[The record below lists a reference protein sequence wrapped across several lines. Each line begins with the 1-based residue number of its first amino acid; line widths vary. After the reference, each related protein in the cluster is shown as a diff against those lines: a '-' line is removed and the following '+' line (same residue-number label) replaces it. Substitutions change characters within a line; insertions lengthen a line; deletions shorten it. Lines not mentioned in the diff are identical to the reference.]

1 MRDVRNRPMRLQRPS
16 PYRSLTLIVALIILA
31 VLLLLLDQSGR
42 LGPIATQA
50 QSLIAPVLGGMR
62 QVSERVGAIGLGFGE
77 PQRLREQIAVL
88 EAENSR
94 LKAENIESAALRVEY
109 ERLRQQLGMQQEQAW
124 KMAGGH
130 VVAHSPDGGR
140 HVMLMDIG
148 ADDGVEEGMAVIGQE
163 GSSPPALIGVVEEV
177 GPRSA
182 NVLLITDGTSAISVR
197 VYHENTPF
205 NGLAQG
211 QWQRGSRL
219 LLEVADDAANI
230 APGDTVMT
238 AGLTAKL
245 GLELP
250 RAELPP
256 NVPIGVVETVRADGP
271 NQLADVRPY
280 LDPNQVRYAWVI
292 LDHEG

>member
-1 MRDVRNRPMRLQRPS
+1 MRIQRSS
-16 PYRSLTLIVALIILA
+16 PYRSLTLVVALIILA

-42 LGPIATQA
+42 LGPLSTHA

-62 QVSERVGAIGLGFGE
+62 QVSDRVGSIGQGVGE
-77 PQRLREQIAVL
+77 LQRLRE
-88 EAENSR
+88 ENAAQQEEISR

-109 ERLRQQLGMQQEQAW
+109 ERLRQQLGMQQERPW
-124 KMAGGH
+124 KMVGGH

-140 HVMLMDIG
+140 HVMLLDIG
-148 ADDGVEEGMAVIGQE
+148 ADDNVKEGMAVIGQE
-163 GSSPPALIGVVEEV
+163 GTSPPALIGVVEEV

-197 VYHENTPF
+197 VFHENMPF

-219 LLEVADDAANI
+219 LLEVADDAAKI

-238 AGLTAKL
+238 AGLTAEL

-256 NVPIGVVETVRADGP
+256 NVPIGIVDAVRTDGP

-292 LDHEG
+292 LDHDG